1 MVDPA
6 VVFDDITQKALE
18 NEHFRGAVVRVEHFG
33 SLVFEKAWGNA
44 LMHENQRIPMS
55 TKHLFD
61 LASLSKL
68 FTSTAILRLVS
79 IGAIELQTS
88 ILELTAFTDPLL
100 TTSLAQVD
108 IASLLNHS
116 TGIHYWFPCYT
127 RSDEPFEAILASVI
141 AEHPRKNKVIY
152 SDLNYILLGLAVERI
167 LGKPLPQAIRELVFT
182 PLNMHSATYNP
193 DKNNLT
199 NIAASEYGNQ
209 IEKRMVSELGFEFTG
224 WRDDTVPIQGTCNDG
239 NCFYYF
245 NGAAGHAGIFADA
258 ADAARLGN
266 LYLNGIY
273 SLNQAA
279 SRAAAAGNWV
289 SGTDGYL
296 DPAIIKAAV
305 SRQRAASTLDSRAS
319 PSESDRGYG
328 FQFGPNYPGGG
339 FGHTGF
345 TGTYLHIN
353 PAAGLTVS
361 ILTNRLHVH
370 CPKDINPYRQAI
382 SKAAIEQLI

>member
-1 MVDPA
+1 
-6 VVFDDITQKALE
+6 
-18 NEHFRGAVVRVEHFG
+18 
-33 SLVFEKAWGNA
+33 
-44 LMHENQRIPMS
+44 MS

-79 IGAIELQTS
+79 IGALKLQTS
-88 ILELTAFTDPLL
+88 ILDLTAFTDPLL
-100 TTSLAQVD
+100 RTSLAQVD

-127 RSDEPFEAILASVI
+127 RSDEPFEAILASVM
-141 AEHPRKNKVIY
+141 AEHPRKNQVIY

-167 LGKPLPQAIRELVFT
+167 LCKPLPQAIQELVFT

-193 DKNNLT
+193 DRNNLT
-199 NIAASEYGNQ
+199 NIAATEYGNQ
-209 IEKRMVSELGFEFTG
+209 IEKRMVSELGLEFTG
-224 WRDDTVPIQGTCNDG
+224 WRDDTVPMQGACNDG

-258 ADAARLGN
+258 SDTARLGN
-266 LYLNGIY
+266 LYLHGIY
-273 SLNQAA
+273 SSDPALSRIA
-279 SRAAAAGNWV
+279 SAGDWI

-296 DPAIIKAAV
+296 DPAIITAAV
-305 SRQRAASTLDSRAS
+305 SRQRAANPLDSSALS
-319 PSESDRGYG
+319 SESDRGYG

-353 PAAGLTVS
+353 PAAGLTIT
-361 ILTNRLHVH
+361 ILTNRLHV
-370 CPKDINPYRQAI
+370 PRPTDITPYRQAI
-382 SKAAIEQLI
+382 SKAAIELLI